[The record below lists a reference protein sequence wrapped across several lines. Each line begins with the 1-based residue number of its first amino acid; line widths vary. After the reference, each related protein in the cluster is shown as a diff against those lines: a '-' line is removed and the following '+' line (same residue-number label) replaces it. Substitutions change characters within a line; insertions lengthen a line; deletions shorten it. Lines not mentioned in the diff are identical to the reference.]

1 MRATAT
7 SLASVV
13 AAGQDQLIVTHGNGP
28 QVGALPRAGE
38 LAEREVPLRP
48 LHWLGAETQGQ
59 IGFLVQEELTAVL
72 AKARGT
78 PARCDPAEPGRVNP
92 RDPGVLMAD
101 QARGSVLFR
110 DRGPSAEEARR
121 VDARL

>member
-1 MRATAT
+1 M
-7 SLASVV
+7 L
-13 AAGQDQLIVTHGNGP
+13 
-28 QVGALPRAGE
+28 RAGE

-48 LHWLGAETQGQ
+48 LHVLGAETQGQ
-59 IGFLVQEELTAVL
+59 IGFLVQEELTAAL
-72 AKARGT
+72 AKAR
-78 PARCDPAEPGRVNP
+78 EPRLVVTLLSRVVVNP
-92 RDPGVLMAD
+92 RDSGVLTAD